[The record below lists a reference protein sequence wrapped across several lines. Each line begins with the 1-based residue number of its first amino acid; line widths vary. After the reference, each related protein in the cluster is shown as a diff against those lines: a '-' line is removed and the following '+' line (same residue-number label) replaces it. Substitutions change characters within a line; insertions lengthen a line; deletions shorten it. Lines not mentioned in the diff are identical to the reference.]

1 MTGKER
7 REQLLDIG
15 RRLFAERGF
24 EGTSI
29 EEIAAQA
36 DVSKPVVYE
45 HFGGKEG
52 LYAVVVDREVERLLT
67 MATSLLDGDHTRDK
81 FEAAA
86 VSLLR
91 YIDDNADGFRI
102 LVRDSSPG
110 SSTGTYGTLLSDI
123 AGQVEYILADYLG
136 SRGHDP
142 KLAPMYAQMLV
153 GMVAFA
159 GQWWLDARKPKLE
172 EVAANLIDLAWNG
185 LSHLDA
191 NGTGLPSRE
200 PKGALKGARR
210 RVGRQ
215 SERDS
220 GASPGCQRDRVRAGD
235 RGRQARGRPGAE
247 PADQVGRPVQ
257 AQVV

>member
-52 LYAVVVDREVERLLT
+52 LYAVVVDREVDRLLT
-67 MATSLLDGDHTRDK
+67 MATTLLVEGGNTRKK

-86 VSLLR
+86 VTLLQ
-91 YIDDNADGFRI
+91 YIDDYADGFRI
-102 LVRDSSPG
+102 LVRDSNPG
-110 SSTGTYGTLLSDI
+110 SGTGTYGTLLSDI
-123 AGQVEYILADYLG
+123 AGQVEYILADFLS

-142 KLAPMYAQMLV
+142 KLAPMYAQMVV
-153 GMVAFA
+153 GMVAFT

-172 EVAANLIDLAWNG
+172 EVAANLIDLIWNG

-191 NGTGLPSRE
+191 DG
-200 PKGALKGARR
+200 K
-210 RVGRQ
+210 
-215 SERDS
+215 DS
-220 GASPGCQRDRVRAGD
+220 AKR
-235 RGRQARGRPGAE
+235 
-247 PADQVGRPVQ
+247 
-257 AQVV
+257 